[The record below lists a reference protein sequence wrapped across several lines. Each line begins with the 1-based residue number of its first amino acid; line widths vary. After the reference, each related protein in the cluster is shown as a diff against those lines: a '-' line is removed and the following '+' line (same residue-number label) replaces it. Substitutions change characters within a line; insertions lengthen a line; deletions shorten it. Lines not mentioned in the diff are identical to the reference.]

1 MIVFGFLLNNPEVGA
16 ILIII
21 YEQSDLLFLTKSEF
35 DKSLIFQLLLF
46 MFSPQAVVIIF
57 MFLKL
62 HKEEEILMI
71 NCITSGNTIA
81 LTGNNNKQSMKC
93 QIADNDFTNI
103 FTYPKIILSKK
114 FKNNLFNNLRF
125 AKRLFLLATDKIHLV
140 E

>member
-93 QIADNDFTNI
+93 HIADDDFTNV

-125 AKRLFLLATDKIHLV
+125 AKRLFLLAIDKIHLV